1 MEGVNT
7 TNSRGVPR
15 PDRILEL
22 WRPNQSR
29 PPSARKL
36 RVESAAAAL
45 FLVAATAL
53 VLLASSSRTMD
64 AGVLVVM
71 VLTYGFASRVRLY
84 LGAGYAMP
92 NQFVLVPMLYL
103 LPADSVP
110 LIVAGTLAGTAVL
123 DTLLGRAHPERI
135 LTAVADAW
143 HVLGGA
149 LVFVLAGEPAPELS
163 SWAVLGG
170 ALAAQCAVDLVAATA
185 REWAGRG
192 IAPGDVAR
200 VILSV
205 YRVDLCLT
213 PIGLAVAIAADGHP
227 YAVLLGVPLL
237 ALLAALA
244 LDRRTRIQEAVR
256 RGDQLAEQN
265 ARLDRT
271 IRRIGE
277 SFASK
282 LDRIALINLVLRTAG
297 EALEAHYGRATF
309 GSSAVE
315 WAADS
320 EREPPEIALAA
331 AEHSARRDGRLRV
344 ADDGHYAAMAHPIT
358 AEEHA
363 RAARDMLVIA
373 RRDRPF
379 TAAEEGLFGY
389 LAQQA
394 AVAIENVALHDLL
407 QRQATVDELTGLANH
422 RRFRDALDFEFKRM
436 RRTHRP
442 LALVLF
448 DIDDFKA
455 VNDTYGHPQ
464 GDRVLQAVAKVLRDA
479 CRQTDE
485 PARYGGEELA
495 LILPETDLDGGYQVA
510 EAIRQGVEALEVPLD
525 DGGRL
530 QITTSAGVSAL
541 DRFTV
546 DPAALIQASDAALY
560 EAKRAGKNRTARGKP
575 PPSLSVPA

>member
-1 MEGVNT
+1 
-7 TNSRGVPR
+7 
-15 PDRILEL
+15 LEF
-22 WRPNQSR
+22 WRPYQSR
-29 PPSARKL
+29 RLTPREL
-36 RVESAAAAL
+36 RVEGAAAVL
-45 FLVAATAL
+45 FLAAAT
-53 VLLASSSRTMD
+53 VLPIVASSGRSLDVGLT
-64 AGVLVVM
+64 LVIA
-71 VLTYGFASRVRLY
+71 LTYAFASRVRLY

-103 LPADSVP
+103 LPPDAVP
-110 LIVAGTLAGTAVL
+110 LVVAGTLAATALL

-135 LTAVADAW
+135 LTAIADAW

-149 LVFVLAGEPAPELS
+149 LVFVLAGEPDPELS

-170 ALAAQCAVDLVAATA
+170 ALVAQCAFDLVAATA
-185 REWAGRG
+185 REWLGRG

-213 PIGLAVAIAADGHP
+213 PIGLAVAIAAADAP

-244 LDRRTRIQEAVR
+244 VDRRTRIEEAVR
-256 RGDQLAEQN
+256 RGDLLAEQN

-282 LDRIALINLVLRTAG
+282 PDRTALVDLVLRTAG
-297 EALEAHYGRATF
+297 EALEAQHGRATF
-309 GSSAVE
+309 GEGSIE
-315 WAADS
+315 WQADGAL
-320 EREPPEIALAA
+320 EPPRIALAA
-331 AEHSARRDGRLRV
+331 AEHHAARDGHLCI
-344 ADDGHYAAMAHPIT
+344 ADDGIYAAMAHPVQPT
-358 AEEHA
+358 EQ
-363 RAARDMLVIA
+363 DGGMLCIA

-379 TAAEEGLFGY
+379 TAAEQGLFGY

-448 DIDDFKA
+448 DIDNFKS

-464 GDRVLQAVAKVLRDA
+464 GDQVLQLVAKVMRDA
-479 CRQTDE
+479 CRSTDH

-495 LILPETDLDGGYQVA
+495 LILPETDLEGGFTIA
-510 EAIRQGVEALEVPLD
+510 EAIRRGVEALEVPLENEQTL
-525 DGGRL
+525 RL
-530 QITTSAGVSAL
+530 TISAGVSAL

-546 DPAALIQASDAALY
+546 DPAALIQASDTALY
-560 EAKRAGKNRTARGKP
+560 EAKRAGKNRTMRGKP
-575 PPSLSVPA
+575 AAVAS

>member
-1 MEGVNT
+1 LEGQDSSY
-7 TNSRGVPR
+7 SRGGPR
-15 PDRILEL
+15 ADRLLEF
-22 WRPNQSR
+22 WRPYQSR
-29 PPSARKL
+29 RLSGREI
-36 RVESAAAAL
+36 RVQGIAAVA
-45 FLVAATAL
+45 FLVAAIAL
-53 VLLASSSRTMD
+53 AVFGTSSRSMNV
-64 AGVLVVM
+64 GVAAVL
-71 VLTYGFASRVRLY
+71 VLTYAFASRVRLY
-84 LGAGYAMP
+84 LGMGYAMP

-110 LIVAGTLAGTAVL
+110 LLVAGTLAGTAAL

-149 LVFVLAGEPAPELS
+149 LVFVLAGEPDPTLS
-163 SWAVLGG
+163 SWDWLAL
-170 ALAAQCAVDLVAATA
+170 ALAAQCLVDLVAASA
-185 REWAGRG
+185 REWLGRG
-192 IAPGDVAR
+192 IPPSDVAR
-200 VILSV
+200 VILEV
-205 YRVDLCLT
+205 YRVDLALT
-213 PIGLAVAIAADGHP
+213 PIALAVAIAARNAP

-244 LDRRTRIQEAVR
+244 IDRRTRIEEAVR
-256 RGDQLAEQN
+256 RGDQLAEQA

-282 LDRIALINLVLRTAG
+282 PDRAALVDLILRTAG
-297 EALEAHYGRATF
+297 EALEAQHARATF
-309 GSSAVE
+309 AGGAFE
-315 WAADS
+315 WQADGAG
-320 EREPPEIALAA
+320 EPPRIALAA
-331 AEHSARRDGRLRV
+331 AEDHATREGRLRI
-344 ADDGHYAAMAHPIT
+344 ADDGLYAAMAHPVQPDQE
-358 AEEHA
+358 APG
-363 RAARDMLVIA
+363 LLCIA

-379 TAAEEGLFGY
+379 TPAEQGLFGY

-394 AVAIENVALHDLL
+394 AVAIENVALHDQL

-448 DIDDFKA
+448 DIDNFKQ

-479 CRQTDE
+479 CRSTDV

-495 LILPETDLDGGYQVA
+495 LILPETDLDGGYTIA
-510 EAIRQGVEALEVPLD
+510 DAIRRGVEALEVPLNN
-525 DGGRL
+525 GRTL
-530 QITTSAGVSAL
+530 RLTISAGVSGL
-541 DRFTV
+541 DRFTI
-546 DPAALIQASDAALY
+546 DPAALIQASDTALY
-560 EAKRAGKNRTARGKP
+560 DAKRAGKNRTVRGKP
-575 PPSLSVPA
+575 AAVA